1 MQSQP
6 KTSLWMAGAFSA
18 AICLAGAMLVT
29 FGTGLEGISAALAAT
44 ARLGF
49 MFFLPAYAG
58 SSMVAL
64 FGPAFLPLKR
74 YGRELGLAFISVLT
88 VHLSLVT
95 WLCLIGEA
103 PGRSTFILFG
113 IGVICAYAIAL
124 LSLGGLRKA
133 VGPGVWWLVRVL
145 GMNYILYAFAIDF
158 LNSPLHGSAWHI
170 ALYLPFASLA
180 LVAPVLRIAAAIR
193 RADHLLRHSPYRP
206 NDRRKVTS

>member
-18 AICLAGAMLVT
+18 AICCLAGAMLVT

-74 YGRELGLAFISVLT
+74 
-88 VHLSLVT
+88 
-95 WLCLIGEA
+95 
-103 PGRSTFILFG
+103 
-113 IGVICAYAIAL
+113 
-124 LSLGGLRKA
+124 
-133 VGPGVWWLVRVL
+133 
-145 GMNYILYAFAIDF
+145 
-158 LNSPLHGSAWHI
+158 
-170 ALYLPFASLA
+170 
-180 LVAPVLRIAAAIR
+180 
-193 RADHLLRHSPYRP
+193 
-206 NDRRKVTS
+206 